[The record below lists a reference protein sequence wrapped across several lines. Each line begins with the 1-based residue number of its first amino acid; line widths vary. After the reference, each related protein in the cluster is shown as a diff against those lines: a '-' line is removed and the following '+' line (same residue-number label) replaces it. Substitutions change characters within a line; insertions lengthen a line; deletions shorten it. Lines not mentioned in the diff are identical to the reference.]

1 MSGGACHVAHATWP
15 RLVKWLRWH
24 SPYLQMA
31 STAIPQTTTST
42 STAAQT
48 RINKS
53 ALLSIFLS
61 HTSVDMQTG
70 SLAVLLPLL
79 LATFS
84 LDYGLTTLIVG
95 VNNIVIA
102 IAQPL
107 FGILGD
113 RKPMRWL
120 IFVGCVLCGTAMVS
134 VTLLP
139 SYWLVLVAVIASG
152 IGSAMFHP
160 EALSAVRAVS
170 GDKPTSGTS
179 FFFFGG
185 NLGFALG
192 PFLAA
197 LLITSFGAHGALGM
211 IVPTMLAF
219 FVLLTQ
225 RRQFG
230 AQTNP
235 SGGRLV
241 GVAQSTNKRRVFWLV
256 VFLLALIA
264 VRSLILSGLQT
275 FIPLYFTGY
284 TAAPKETIGLIVSV
298 LIFSGAFGTLLG
310 GPISERIGRR
320 NTMCA
325 AMVVVLV
332 ALFVF
337 LRTDGIAQFIAIGV
351 AGAFITMPWP
361 ISVVMV
367 QEAMPNNVGLAS
379 GLTLGLAYG
388 ASGLGVAAMGGLAD
402 VAGLPMVMLLISLLP
417 IAVFVMSLFVP
428 ERSQPQRR

>member
-1 MSGGACHVAHATWP
+1 
-15 RLVKWLRWH
+15 
-24 SPYLQMA
+24 
-31 STAIPQTTTST
+31 
-42 STAAQT
+42 
-48 RINKS
+48 
-53 ALLSIFLS
+53 LLSIFFG

-79 LATFS
+79 LASFDLS
-84 LDYGLTTLIVG
+84 YGLAALIVT
-95 VNNIVIA
+95 VNNIIIA
-102 IAQPL
+102 AAQPL

-113 RKPMRWL
+113 RRPMRWL
-120 IFVGCVLCGTAMVS
+120 MLAGCVLCGTAMVS

-139 SYWLVLVAVIASG
+139 SYWLVVVAVAASG

-160 EALSAVRAVS
+160 EALSAVRAAS

-192 PFLAA
+192 PFLAT
-197 LLITSFGAHGALGM
+197 LLITRFGASGAVGM
-211 IVPTMLAF
+211 IVPTILAF
-219 FVLLTQ
+219 FVLLAQ
-225 RRQFG
+225 RQRFG
-230 AQTNP
+230 EQALP

-241 GVAQSTNKRRVFWLV
+241 GVTQNANATRVFWLV
-256 VFLLALIA
+256 VFLLTLIA
-264 VRSLILSGLQT
+264 VRSLILSSLQT

-284 TAAPKETIGLIVSV
+284 TTVPKETIGLMISV

-320 NTMCA
+320 NTMVG
-325 AMVVVLV
+325 AMVVVLA

-337 LRTDGIAQFIAIGV
+337 LRSEGAVQLIAIGM

-367 QEAMPNNVGLAS
+367 QEAMPNNIGLAS

-402 VAGLPMVMLLISLLP
+402 VAGLPTVMLFITLLP
-417 IAVFVMSLFVP
+417 IAVFAMSLFVP
-428 ERSQPQRR
+428 ERATSHTPSVNVLR

>member
-1 MSGGACHVAHATWP
+1 
-15 RLVKWLRWH
+15 
-24 SPYLQMA
+24 
-31 STAIPQTTTST
+31 
-42 STAAQT
+42 
-48 RINKS
+48 
-53 ALLSIFLS
+53 
-61 HTSVDMQTG
+61 MQTG

-95 VNNIVIA
+95 VNNIIIA

-113 RKPMRWL
+113 RRPMRWL
-120 IFVGCVLCGTAMVS
+120 MFVGCVLCGTAMVS

-160 EALSAVRAVS
+160 EALAAVRAVS

-192 PFLAA
+192 PFLATT
-197 LLITSFGAHGALGM
+197 LIAAFGAPGALGM
-211 IVPTMLAF
+211 IVPTILGF
-219 FVLLTQ
+219 FILLTQ
-225 RRQFG
+225 RRRFG

-235 SGGRLV
+235 LGGRLV
-241 GVAQSTNKRRVFWLV
+241 GVRQGTDKSRVLWLV

-284 TAAPKETIGLIVSV
+284 TSLPKESIGGMISV

-325 AMVVVLV
+325 AMVVVLI
-332 ALFVF
+332 ALLAFM
-337 LRTDGIAQFIAIGV
+337 RTEGLAQLIAIGV

-388 ASGLGVAAMGGLAD
+388 ASGLGVSALGGLAD
-402 VAGLPMVMLLISLLP
+402 SAGLPTVMTLITLLP
-417 IAVFVMSLFVP
+417 ILVFVMSLFVP
-428 ERSQPQRR
+428 ERKRE

>member
-1 MSGGACHVAHATWP
+1 MAT
-15 RLVKWLRWH
+15 
-24 SPYLQMA
+24 Q
-31 STAIPQTTTST
+31 AIPQTST
-42 STAAQT
+42 STAT
-48 RINKS
+48 TTTSTKINKL
-53 ALLSIFLS
+53 ALFSIVVG

-70 SLAVLLPLL
+70 SLAVLLPVLL
-79 LATFS
+79 STFN
-84 LDYGLTTLIVG
+84 LNYGLAALIVT
-95 VNNIVIA
+95 VNNLVIA
-102 IAQPL
+102 LAQPL

-139 SYWLVLVAVIASG
+139 SYGLVLVAVVASG

-160 EALSAVRAVS
+160 EALSVVRDIS
-170 GDKPTSGTS
+170 GNKQATGTS
-179 FFFFGG
+179 VFFFGG

-192 PFLAA
+192 PVFV
-197 LLITSFGAHGALGM
+197 T
-211 IVPTMLAF
+211 
-219 FVLLTQ
+219 VLLTAFGTPGAPWLILATLIGTGALLSQ
-225 RRQFG
+225 RILFRSHSTITQRIAPA
-230 AQTNP
+230 AQAGT
-235 SGGRLV
+235 R
-241 GVAQSTNKRRVFWLV
+241 NKVIGIV

-264 VRSLILSGLQT
+264 LRSMILSGLQT
-275 FIPLYFTGY
+275 FIPLYFSRY
-284 TAAPKETIGLIVSV
+284 TPMPNAEIGILVSV

-325 AMVVVLV
+325 SMVIVLM
-332 ALFVF
+332 ALFIF
-337 LRTDGIAQFIAIGV
+337 LRTDGIAQIIALGI

-361 ISVVMV
+361 LSVVMV

-388 ASGLGVAAMGGLAD
+388 ASGLGISLMGGLAD
-402 VAGLPMVMLLISLLP
+402 AIGLPTVMIGITLLP

-428 ERSQPQRR
+428 EQTKAI

>member
-1 MSGGACHVAHATWP
+1 
-15 RLVKWLRWH
+15 
-24 SPYLQMA
+24 MA
-31 STAIPQTTTST
+31 SPSRTSAIPQSPTASPHTTATT
-42 STAAQT
+42 PDYAKV
-48 RINKS
+48 NKP
-53 ALLSIFLS
+53 ALLSIFFS

-95 VNNIVIA
+95 VNNIIIA
-102 IAQPL
+102 VAQPL

-120 IFVGCVLCGTAMVS
+120 MFVGCVLCGTAMVS

-139 SYWLVLVAVIASG
+139 SYSLVLVAVIASG

-160 EALSAVRAVS
+160 EALAAVRAVS

-192 PFLAA
+192 PFLATA
-197 LLITSFGAHGALGM
+197 LIAAFGTPGALGM
-211 IVPTMLAF
+211 IVPTILGF
-219 FVLLTQ
+219 LILLTQ
-225 RRQFG
+225 RTRFG
-230 AQTNP
+230 TQTNP
-235 SGGRLV
+235 MGGRLV
-241 GVAQSTNKRRVFWLV
+241 GVQQSADKTRMLWLV

-284 TAAPKETIGLIVSV
+284 TSLPKESIGGMISV

-320 NTMCA
+320 NTMCT
-325 AMVVVLV
+325 AMVVVLI
-332 ALFVF
+332 ALLAFM
-337 LRTDGIAQFIAIGV
+337 RTEGLAQLIAIGV

-388 ASGLGVAAMGGLAD
+388 ASGLGVSALGGLAD
-402 VAGLPMVMLLISLLP
+402 SAGLPTVMTLITLLP
-417 IAVFVMSLFVP
+417 VLVFVMSLFVP
-428 ERSQPQRR
+428 ERKRG